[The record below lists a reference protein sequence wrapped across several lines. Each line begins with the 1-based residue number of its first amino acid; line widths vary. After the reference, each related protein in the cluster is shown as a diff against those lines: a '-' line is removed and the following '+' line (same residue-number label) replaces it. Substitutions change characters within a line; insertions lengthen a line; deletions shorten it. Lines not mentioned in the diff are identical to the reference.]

1 MSILT
6 KIEGGYL
13 QVLRVIVLLFATAVL
28 IGGVIF
34 GAIALDA
41 RLSKPPKV
49 DSAIQVDPASFAWE
63 NGATAKATPAADGA
77 AAKDDNAS
85 PALRLSTQL
94 SGIVQKHGRAALS
107 PDYAVDRDAY
117 EPSFQRVL
125 GDDDHPDVAYYEQQI
140 AYLDKVLSR
149 ADVAASVKKK
159 VTAHGDEYAREQAYT
174 DVVSTVMRDFSERY
188 DARRTAID
196 NEKKAAE
203 ETAVENG
210 QTARFA
216 GVAALVALYSF
227 VSLAVLIILIRVERS
242 IRSIARATHTAN

>member
-34 GAIALDA
+34 GAVALDA
-41 RLSKPPKV
+41 HLSKPPKI
-49 DSAIQVDPASFAWE
+49 DPAIQVDPASFSWE
-63 NGATAKATPAADGA
+63 SDAPAKAAPATGSPT
-77 AAKDDNAS
+77 AKDDAAS
-85 PALRLSTQL
+85 PAQRLSTQL
-94 SGIVQKHGRAALS
+94 SAIVQKHGRVALT
-107 PDYAVDRDAY
+107 PDFTLDSNVY

-125 GDDDHPDVAYYEQQI
+125 GEDGHPPVAYYEQQI

-149 ADVAASVKKK
+149 QDVAADIKKK
-159 VTAHGDEYAREQAYT
+159 VAAHGDAYARDQAYIDLIT
-174 DVVSTVMRDFSERY
+174 AITRDFAQRY
-188 DARRTAID
+188 EARRTAIE

-203 ETAVENG
+203 DTAVENG
-210 QTARFA
+210 QTARYA
-216 GVAALVALYSF
+216 GAAALVALYSF

-242 IRSIARATHTAN
+242 IRSIARATHTPT

>member
-1 MSILT
+1 M
-6 KIEGGYL
+6 
-13 QVLRVIVLLFATAVL
+13 
-28 IGGVIF
+28 
-34 GAIALDA
+34 
-41 RLSKPPKV
+41 
-49 DSAIQVDPASFAWE
+49 
-63 NGATAKATPAADGA
+63 
-77 AAKDDNAS
+77 
-85 PALRLSTQL
+85 
-94 SGIVQKHGRAALS
+94 QKHGRAALS

-125 GDDDHPDVAYYEQQI
+125 GDDDHPEVAYYEQQI

-149 ADVAASVKKK
+149 TDVAASVKKK
-159 VTAHGDEYAREQAYT
+159 VTGHGDEYAREQAYT
-174 DVVSTVMRDFSERY
+174 DVVSAVMRDFSERY

-203 ETAVENG
+203 ETAAENG

-242 IRSIARATHTAN
+242 IRSIARATHTAT

>member
-6 KIEGGYL
+6 RIEGGYL

-34 GAIALDA
+34 GAVALDA
-41 RLSKPPKV
+41 RLSKPQKV
-49 DSAIQVDPASFAWE
+49 ESAIQVDPASFAWE
-63 NGATAKATPAADGA
+63 NDAPAKAAPAAGGA
-77 AAKDDNAS
+77 ARDDSAS

-94 SGIVQKHGRAALS
+94 SAIVQKHGRTALS
-107 PDYAVDRDAY
+107 SDYAVDRDAY

-125 GDDDHPDVAYYEQQI
+125 GDDDHPDIGYFEQQI

-149 ADVAASVKKK
+149 TDVAAGVKKK

-174 DVVSTVMRDFSERY
+174 DIVSAVMRDFSERY
-188 DARRTAID
+188 DARRTALE

-203 ETAVENG
+203 DTAAENG
-210 QTARFA
+210 QTARYA
-216 GVAALVALYSF
+216 GAAALVALYSF

-242 IRSIARATHTAN
+242 IRSIARATHTPT